1 MSVEC
6 HLKIVDFG
14 FSFAFALFQNRFTR
28 SNEWVKKDKYDEY
41 NLPRTYDPEWLI
53 MAIKADNMEL
63 YFEGLEN
70 VRRLDQLRY
79 FSLRNVKQFDDW
91 SMDRLCGNEF
101 KNIEIL
107 DVSGTSV
114 TANALIAVPKLR
126 SLKALVID
134 TKDRS
139 IEFQLACSLLEEVM
153 PQLRILDSADVH
165 DDVYEA
171 QKAQEAQ
178 KAKNETDKMDTE
190 QNQTKTETETD
201 TSTSP
206 HSDPKK

>member
-1 MSVEC
+1 M
-6 HLKIVDFG
+6 KK
-14 FSFAFALFQNRFTR
+14 
-28 SNEWVKKDKYDEY
+28 NEDDEY
-41 NLPRTYDPEWLI
+41 NLPRTYDPEWLV

-70 VRRLDQLRY
+70 VRRLNHLRY

-91 SMDRLCGNEF
+91 CMDRLCGNQF
-101 KNIEIL
+101 DNIEIL
-107 DVSGTSV
+107 DVSGTNI
-114 TANALIAVPKLR
+114 TANALYAVPKLR
-126 SLKALVID
+126 SLRALVMD

-171 QKAQEAQ
+171 QKSEQ
-178 KAKNETDKMDTE
+178 KKLEENRTSEPSAAPTNSDSKN
-190 QNQTKTETETD
+190 
-201 TSTSP
+201 
-206 HSDPKK
+206 

>member
-1 MSVEC
+1 
-6 HLKIVDFG
+6 
-14 FSFAFALFQNRFTR
+14 
-28 SNEWVKKDKYDEY
+28 
-41 NLPRTYDPEWLI
+41 
-53 MAIKADNMEL
+53 MEL

-70 VRRLDQLRY
+70 VRRLDHLRY

-101 KNIEIL
+101 NNIEIL

-114 TANALIAVPKLR
+114 TANALFAVPKLR
-126 SLKALVID
+126 SLKALVMD

-139 IEFQLACSLLEEVM
+139 LEFQLACSLLEEVM

-171 QKAQEAQ
+171 QKALAAQETKIA
-178 KAKNETDKMDTE
+178 AETSEDASDT
-190 QNQTKTETETD
+190 NTK
-201 TSTSP
+201 S